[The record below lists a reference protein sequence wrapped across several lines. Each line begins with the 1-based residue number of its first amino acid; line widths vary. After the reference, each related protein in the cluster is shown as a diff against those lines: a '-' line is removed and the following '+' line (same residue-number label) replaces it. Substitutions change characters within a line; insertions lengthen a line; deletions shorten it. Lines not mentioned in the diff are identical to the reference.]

1 MKALTLTIQA
11 FGPFA
16 KTQKID
22 FSLFGE
28 SSLYLINGNTG
39 SGKTTI
45 LDAISFALYGDTTGK
60 EREASDMR
68 CDYADSNLPTEV
80 IFEFKLGEKI
90 YRIQRMPKQEIKKS
104 RGEGTTTKA
113 AEANLWEVN
122 ADGEDSLIVP
132 RKVSDVT
139 KKVIELMGLNSEQFR
154 QVMVLPQGRFR
165 ELLLADSKDRED
177 IFSQLFQTQIY
188 KQVEENIKAQAKSVK
203 ERIEAYHIKMSGIL
217 ETVNLSSE
225 EEVEESILSLAPEHT
240 AHQLQKITAA
250 DAHRLAIEENQGAE
264 GLQQQFENLKIQQEK
279 LAQHQLQ
286 QSHIDGLG
294 IAMQRAM
301 SADKIRAVFEAMQG
315 LKQDKTLLETKA
327 QAITLTNQEAAK
339 KLIVAEENWQ
349 AANVNAQALD
359 ELSREYDKLQTY
371 QVAIQNLELAYA
383 EMQAAKHQAEKTQE
397 QLSQTILSVDELS
410 KLHEK
415 LEKRWQ
421 ALQSIV
427 DQESQEKLKASGLN
441 AHIQALQEYQRQDG
455 LLQKKQAESLLAKDQ
470 VDQAFLVYETSRK
483 TTLELEVRWH
493 LGQAAIL
500 ASTLQ
505 NDQACPV
512 CGSLDHPQLAQWQDP
527 TQAVDK
533 AQLEATQAETNAY
546 QQKHA
551 QAENHLTGLRSEFEV
566 MKLQLDKLEQALSKY
581 PSDTLEELHSNLAEV
596 EKNIKQIEA
605 AQTEKTQVS
614 SDLQQLKQQ
623 HHDLE
628 ANFKRLQVDV
638 NSKQTQAQL
647 KEQAWKTIKSQL
659 PESYRNSVA
668 LLNEIQ
674 NIQTRIQ
681 KLKQAQDTTRIAL
694 DEAKSRA
701 DKAQQSLDISVQQLN
716 DLTFKVSQSEQQW
729 QETLV
734 ASDFSDEVEFKAA
747 QWTQAKFEETQQN
760 IKSFEERLNQL
771 NGAIHQLKITLE
783 KKNVPDLTLTREKV
797 IAMKAALDEAENSF
811 NLIDQR
817 MALLKSVKE
826 KLSVAQ
832 EENQKLL
839 VEYRLIGT
847 LSEVL
852 SGREGDKVNLQRF
865 VLSLLLDD
873 VLQVASER
881 LKMMSKGRYELIRKE
896 ERSKGNKASGLDL
909 EIFDTWND
917 SSRGVATL
925 SGGESFM
932 AALSLALGLSEVVQS
947 YSGGIKLDTLFIDE
961 GFGSLDQDS
970 LDLSIETLKQLQANG
985 RSIGI
990 ISHVTELKEQ
1000 MANRIDVVPS
1010 LTGSSVKVIA
1020 L

>member
-1 MKALTLTIQA
+1 LKALTLTIQA

-68 CDYADSNLPTEV
+68 CDYADANLPTEV

-113 AEANLWEVN
+113 AEANLWEVD
-122 ADGEDSLIVP
+122 ADGEESLIVP

-188 KQVEENIKAQAKSVK
+188 KQVEEDIKAQAKSVK

-217 ETVNLSSE
+217 ETVDLSSE
-225 EEVEESILSLAPEHT
+225 EEVEESILSLDPEHKT
-240 AHQLQKITAA
+240 HQLQKITAA
-250 DAHRLAIEENQGAE
+250 DGHKRAIEENQVAE
-264 GLQQQFENLKIQQEK
+264 GLQQQFENLKIEQET
-279 LAQHQLQ
+279 LTQHQLQ
-286 QSHIDGLG
+286 QPHVDSLE

-301 SADKIRAVFEAMQG
+301 SADKIRTVFEAMQG
-315 LKQDKTLLETKA
+315 LKQDKILMEATA
-327 QAITLTNQEAAK
+327 QTITLTHQAAAK
-339 KLIVAEENWQ
+339 KLIVAEKNWQ
-349 AANVNAQALD
+349 AANVGAQALD
-359 ELSREYDKLQTY
+359 ELSREHDKLQTY
-371 QVAIQNLELAYA
+371 QGAIQTLEQAYS
-383 EMQAAKHQAEKTQE
+383 EMQTAKQQSEKTQE

-410 KLHEK
+410 KLHEQ
-415 LEKRWQ
+415 LEKRAQ

-427 DQESQEKLKASGLN
+427 NQESQEKLKASELN
-441 AHIQALQEYQRQDG
+441 AHIKALQEYQLQDG
-455 LLQKKQAESLLAKDQ
+455 LLQKKQAEGLLAKDQ

-483 TTLELEVRWH
+483 TTIELEVRWH

-500 ASTLQ
+500 AGTLQ

-533 AQLEATQAETNAY
+533 AQLEAAQAETNAH

-581 PSDTLEELHSNLAEV
+581 PSGTLEELHSSLAEV
-596 EKNIKQIEA
+596 EKSIKQIEA
-605 AQTEKTQVS
+605 AQTEKTQVT
-614 SDLQQLKQQ
+614 SDLQSLKQQ
-623 HHDLE
+623 RQELD
-628 ANFKRLQVDV
+628 ANFKILQVDV
-638 NSKQTQAQL
+638 NTKQTQVQL
-647 KEQAWKTIKSQL
+647 KEQAWKTIQSQL
-659 PESYRNSVA
+659 PESYRNSVE

-674 NIQTRIQ
+674 NIQNRIQ
-681 KLKQAQDTTRIAL
+681 KLKQAQETMRIAL
-694 DEAKSRA
+694 DEAKSSA
-701 DKAQQSLDISVQQLN
+701 DKAQQSLDISVQQLS

-729 QETLV
+729 QETLA
-734 ASDFSDEVEFKAA
+734 ASDFSDDVEFKAA
-747 QWTQAKFEETQQN
+747 QWTQAKFEETQQS
-760 IKSFEERLNQL
+760 IKNFEEDLNQL
-771 NGAIHQLKITLE
+771 NGAIKQLKVTLKE
-783 KKNVPDLTLTREKV
+783 RNIPDLTLIREKV
-797 IAMKAALDEAENSF
+797 DAMKATLDEAENSF
-811 NLIDQR
+811 NLLDHR
-817 MALLKSVKE
+817 MVLLKSVQE
-826 KLSVAQ
+826 KLCIAQ

-909 EIFDTWND
+909 EIFDTWNN

>member
-1 MKALTLTIQA
+1 V
-11 FGPFA
+11 
-16 KTQKID
+16 
-22 FSLFGE
+22 
-28 SSLYLINGNTG
+28 NT
-39 SGKTTI
+39 
-45 LDAISFALYGDTTGK
+45 
-60 EREASDMR
+60 
-68 CDYADSNLPTEV
+68 
-80 IFEFKLGEKI
+80 
-90 YRIQRMPKQEIKKS
+90 
-104 RGEGTTTKA
+104 
-113 AEANLWEVN
+113 
-122 ADGEDSLIVP
+122 DGEESLIVP

-188 KQVEENIKAQAKSVK
+188 KQVEEDIKAQAKSVK

-217 ETVNLSSE
+217 ETVDLSSE
-225 EEVEESILSLAPEHT
+225 EAVEENILSLAPEHQT
-240 AHQLQKITAA
+240 HQVQKITAA

-264 GLQQQFENLKIQQEK
+264 GLQQQFETLKIQQET
-279 LAQHQLQ
+279 LTQHQLQ
-286 QSHIDGLG
+286 QPHIDSLA

-301 SADKIRAVFEAMQG
+301 SADKIRSVFEAMQG
-315 LKQDKTLLETKA
+315 LKQDKTSLETTA
-327 QAITLTNQEAAK
+327 QTITLTNQEAAK

-349 AANVNAQALD
+349 AANIDAQALD
-359 ELSREYDKLQTY
+359 ELSREHDKLQSY
-371 QVAIQNLELAYA
+371 QGAIQNLEQAYA
-383 EMQAAKHQAEKTQE
+383 EMQTAKYQSEKTKE
-397 QLSQTILSVDELS
+397 QLSQTTRSVDERS
-410 KLHEK
+410 KLHEQ
-415 LEKRWQ
+415 LEERAQ

-427 DQESQEKLKASGLN
+427 NQESQEKLKASELN
-441 AHIQALQEYQRQDG
+441 AHIKTLQEYQLQDG
-455 LLQKKQAESLLAKDQ
+455 LLQKKQAEGLLAKDQ
-470 VDQAFLVYETSRK
+470 VDQAFLVYETSR
-483 TTLELEVRWH
+483 TTTMELEVRWH

-500 ASTLQ
+500 AGALQ

-527 TQAVDK
+527 SQAVDK
-533 AQLEATQAETNAY
+533 AQLEVAQAETNAH

-551 QAENHLTGLRSEFEV
+551 QAENHLTGLRSEFTA
-566 MKLQLDKLEQALSKY
+566 MASQLDKLKQNLSEY
-581 PSDTLEELHSNLAEV
+581 PESTLDELQRNLV
-596 EKNIKQIEA
+596 VVQTNITQIES
-605 AQTEKTQVS
+605 AQLEQSQVVLE
-614 SDLQQLKQQ
+614 LQKVKQQ
-623 HHDLE
+623 RQELE
-628 ANFKRLQVDV
+628 SHFKILQVDA
-638 NSKQTQAQL
+638 NALQTQVQL
-647 KEQAWKTIKSQL
+647 KEQAWKTIQSQL
-659 PESYRNSVA
+659 PEAYRNSAA

-674 NIQTRIQ
+674 NIQNRIQ
-681 KLKQAQDTTRIAL
+681 KLKQAQDRARMAL
-694 DEAKSRA
+694 DEAKSSA
-701 DKAQQSLDISVQQLN
+701 DKAQQSLDISVQQLR
-716 DLTFKVSQSEQQW
+716 DLTFKVSESEQQW

-734 ASDFSDEVEFKAA
+734 ASDFSNETEFKAA
-747 QWTQAKFEETQQN
+747 QWTQAKFEETQQSL
-760 IKSFEERLNQL
+760 KSFEERLNQL
-771 NGAIHQLKITLE
+771 NGAIKQLKATLE
-783 KKNVPDLTLTREKV
+783 EKDIPDLTLTREKV
-797 IAMKAALDEAENSF
+797 LAMKAALDEAENSF
-811 NLIDQR
+811 NLLDHR
-817 MALLKSVKE
+817 MVLLKSVQE
-826 KLSVAQ
+826 KLSLAQ